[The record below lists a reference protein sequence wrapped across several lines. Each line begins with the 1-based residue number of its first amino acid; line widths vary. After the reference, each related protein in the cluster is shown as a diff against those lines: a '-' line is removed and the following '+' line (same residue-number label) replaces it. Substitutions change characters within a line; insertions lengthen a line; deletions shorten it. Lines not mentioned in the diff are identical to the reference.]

1 MENKFF
7 SKQWFAGVWNSLK
20 KDWADTSFGAFLIKK
35 RLIPIFVIF
44 FLWVAYILRETI
56 FSFFRETFPFLANN
70 AWILLLGALSVIALV
85 RLLVY
90 WRWSSPKTE
99 RQWKLLIISL
109 IAVLWGDILYRPH
122 WNLASSQEAA
132 IRNEERKRTDSIL
145 ETWKRDDT
153 RAFKIEEKK
162 KKDYEKE
169 LLRVRQSF
177 DSTVGVS
184 ASKDQKISSLNGV
197 LASVKSAN
205 HFLDSLNNVKKDPVV
220 VVKETIVPE
229 PSAPPSVKKE
239 PRKDVAKSP
248 PKKRQ
253 NDWVKVS
260 YKKPPGAFKN

>member
-7 SKQWFAGVWNSLK
+7 SKQWFISVWNSLK
-20 KDWADTSFGAFLIKK
+20 KYWADNSFGARLIKK
-35 RLIPIFVIF
+35 ILVPVFAIF
-44 FLWVAYILRETI
+44 FLWVAYLFRETI
-56 FSFFRETFPFLANN
+56 LSFLKETFPFLANN
-70 AWILLLGALSVIALV
+70 AWILLLATLSIIALV
-85 RLLVY
+85 ILLLY
-90 WRWSSPKTE
+90 WRWSSPKSE
-99 RQWKLLIISL
+99 RRWKLSSMILFV
-109 IAVLWGDILYRPH
+109 VLWGDILYRPH
-122 WNLASSQEAA
+122 WNLAPPQEAA

-145 ETWKRDDT
+145 EAWRRDDT

-169 LLRVRQSF
+169 LLRVRQSL

-184 ASKDQKISSLNGV
+184 ASKDQEISSLNGV
-197 LASVKSAN
+197 LASVKSTN
-205 HFLDSLNNVKKDPVV
+205 HFLDSLNNVKKDLVV
-220 VVKETIVPE
+220 DVKERSAPE

-253 NDWVKVS
+253 DDWVKVS